1 MSYLEKLL
9 TPEHKVG
16 EREKIKRE
24 REVPYIIERHRQS
37 VVMLIGKDMFK
48 RTDGPDRQR

>member
-24 REVPYIIERHRQS
+24 REVQYIERHRQS